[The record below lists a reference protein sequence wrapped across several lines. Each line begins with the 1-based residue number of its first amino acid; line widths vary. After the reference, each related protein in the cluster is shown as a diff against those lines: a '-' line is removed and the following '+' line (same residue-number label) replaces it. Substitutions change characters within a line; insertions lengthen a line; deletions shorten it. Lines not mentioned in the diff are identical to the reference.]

1 MGKSLDRGHVLA
13 LSLWDDVEVNM
24 LWLDSAYPLDKP
36 STMPGVKRGTCPGG
50 ESSTPTYVRNKY
62 PDGNVRFAN
71 AAIGEINSTYDT
83 STGPFPTTPPPP
95 CVDKCSSKPGDQTP
109 ECNGQTK
116 VRCQQMAQYENKC
129 QWTDCP
135 VVPTSTSTSP
145 VPPTTTMPSTT
156 SETMCEVDRNMRACV
171 AQGGSFE
178 CQRCTH
184 DITGEPC
191 CSCQGGEDPVTTT
204 EPTLTATTSSQAVG
218 QCKSWCAGNA
228 KSWEKKCR
236 WIKCAG
242 CSPCSTRRLRGS
254 SDTAF
259 V

>member
-1 MGKSLDRGHVLA
+1 MG
-13 LSLWDDVEVNM
+13 
-24 LWLDSAYPLDKP
+24 
-36 STMPGVKRGTCPGG
+36 
-50 ESSTPTYVRNKY
+50 
-62 PDGNVRFAN
+62 
-71 AAIGEINSTYDT
+71 
-83 STGPFPTTPPPP
+83 
-95 CVDKCSSKPGDQTP
+95 
-109 ECNGQTK
+109 
-116 VRCQQMAQYENKC
+116 MAQYENKC

-204 EPTLTATTSSQAVG
+204 APTLTATTSSQQSDNANLG
-218 QCKSWCAGNA
+218 APAMRKAGRKNA
-228 KSWEKKCR
+228 
-236 WIKCAG
+236 G
-242 CSPCSTRRLRGS
+242 G
-254 SDTAF
+254 
-259 V
+259 